1 MIITMKE
8 RTCFFNRFL
17 QVSIFLLIST
27 LNFRNRFYSCRKWAC
42 LLCSLEKKSF
52 QRQERTKMFSFKL
65 NYRVSQKRTF
75 RIFKDMW
82 EDQILVISSKYHSS
96 CHLGPFWS
104 FWLFWPF
111 FWFILASFCLYWPF
125 WLFWIYLIIFFS
137 VFFWLFWLFGHK
149 KITKNNQKRPTIIK
163 NNQNNQICP
172 KMTKNN
178 QK

>member
-42 LLCSLEKKSF
+42 LTLQPWEKELSTTRENKNVFFQIKLQGVPKTHFQNFQGYVGGPNFGYLE
-52 QRQERTKMFSFKL
+52 Q
-65 NYRVSQKRTF
+65 VSQQLSF
-75 RIFKDMW
+75 RPVLVFLA
-82 EDQILVISSKYHSS
+82 ILA
-96 CHLGPFWS
+96 
-104 FWLFWPF
+104 F

-149 KITKNNQKRPTIIK
+149 KITKNNQKQPTIIK
-163 NNQNNQICP
+163 NNQNNQIYP

>member
-96 CHLGPFWS
+96 RHLGPFWS

-111 FWFILASFCLYWPF
+111 FIYTGLFGYF
-125 WLFWIYLIIFFS
+125 WLHLIIFCL
-137 VFFWLFWLFGHK
+137 VILVIWLQ
-149 KITKNNQKRPTIIK
+149 KITKNNQKQPKIIK
-163 NNQNNQICP
+163 NNQNNQIYP